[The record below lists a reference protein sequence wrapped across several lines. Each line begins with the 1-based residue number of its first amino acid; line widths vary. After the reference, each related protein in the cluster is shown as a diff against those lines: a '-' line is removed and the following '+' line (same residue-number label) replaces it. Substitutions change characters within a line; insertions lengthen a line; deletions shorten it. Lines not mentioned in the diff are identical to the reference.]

1 MKKLKNKGF
10 TLIELMVVILIVGIL
25 GAVAIPKFMAASHKA
40 KASEFPTV
48 LSSIYTAEHAY
59 QAETGGYSNDFS
71 EIDIDP
77 GTVQS
82 QWFLYSIPVAN
93 NSAFVAQ
100 AEVTN
105 GGFGSASVGH
115 TAQINQSGLKTVE
128 AGLSQYAKT
137 WKNN

>member
-59 QAETGGYSNDFS
+59 QAESGSYSNDFAT
-71 EIDIDP
+71 IDIDP

-82 QWFLYSIPVAN
+82 QWFVYSIPTATT
-93 NSAFVAQ
+93 STFVAQ
-100 AEVTN
+100 AAVTTA
-105 GGFGSASVGH
+105 FGKAQSGQ
-115 TAQINQSGLKTVE
+115 TAQINQSGQKTVE
-128 AGLSQYAKT
+128 AGLSDYAKT
-137 WKNN
+137 WHN